1 MATGTTIF
9 THQTWQKLLGGFENT
24 DKMPLLFV
32 GHGNPMNAVLDNS
45 FSKTWKE
52 IGQKIGTPKA
62 ILSISAHWLTRGKT
76 MVTAMEQPRTIHDFG
91 GFPDVLFEQQ
101 YNAPGS
107 PDMAKATIE
116 MVRKTHIEADENWG
130 LDHGTWSVLLPM
142 FPEAN
147 IPVFQISIDYNRPPQ
162 YHFELAAELKKL
174 RKKGVLI
181 MGSGNLVHN
190 LQRMRMNGHPYDWAI
205 EFDNKMKDFIDDRNF
220 QAVVDFQQLG
230 TLANLAHPT
239 YDHFLPLIYSLGL
252 IDNDD
257 EIHYFN
263 DSFDLG
269 SVSMRSLL
277 VGRG

>member
-1 MATGTTIF
+1 
-9 THQTWQKLLGGFENT
+9 
-24 DKMPLLFV
+24 
-32 GHGNPMNAVLDNS
+32 
-45 FSKTWKE
+45 
-52 IGQKIGTPKA
+52 
-62 ILSISAHWLTRGKT
+62 
-76 MVTAMEQPRTIHDFG
+76 
-91 GFPDVLFEQQ
+91 
-101 YNAPGS
+101 
-107 PDMAKATIE
+107 
-116 MVRKTHIEADENWG
+116 
-130 LDHGTWSVLLPM
+130 
-142 FPEAN
+142 
-147 IPVFQISIDYNRPPQ
+147 
-162 YHFELAAELKKL
+162 
-174 RKKGVLI
+174 
-181 MGSGNLVHN
+181 
-190 LQRMRMNGHPYDWAI
+190 MRMNGHPYDWAI

>member
-162 YHFELAAELKKL
+162 YHFELAAELNKL

-190 LQRMRMNGHPYDWAI
+190 LQRMRMNGQTYDWAI
-205 EFDNKMKDFIDDRNF
+205 EFDTKMKDFIDDRNF